1 MGNRY
6 GKTVT
11 GPCAIFPPLLEGFSS
26 LGPFDYV
33 REPYARRKSEV
44 NLSDREN
51 VVRRAFFA
59 TFFQFVAGGVEST
72 RGRLG
77 RELVNGPLNRRALGI
92 IVSLFTSIRV
102 IHRICEGG

>member
-26 LGPFDYV
+26 LGPFDCV
-33 REPYARRKSEV
+33 REPYARPKRAV

-59 TFFQFVAGGVEST
+59 TFFQFVAGGIEST
-72 RGRLG
+72 LG
-77 RELVNGPLNRRALGI
+77 GEDVKI
-92 IVSLFTSIRV
+92 S
-102 IHRICEGG
+102 